1 MPFRLAVI
9 LLAVVSTLSAQSTA
23 TQPKPVPWVAT
34 WAASPFAGDPW
45 HWIPTLTDT
54 TLREIVHT
62 SIGGTSVRV
71 RFSNEI
77 GTDPLRIDAATVALS
92 AGVSSVD
99 SASLHDLTFGGL
111 PSIVVPPGAVAVS
124 DPVAMATSAS
134 ADLAISF
141 HLPLQQISNVTA
153 HSIAQQDNFVETGN
167 HVNDASFAA
176 PVVTPSWYFLKSVD
190 VLPADAD
197 AAAIVAF
204 GDSITDG
211 AQSTPNVNHR
221 WPDFLFSRLQG
232 NPATSHIA
240 VLDQGLGGNCVLTD
254 CIGPNALARFD
265 RDVLSQAGVKYVV
278 LFESINDINELNA
291 LDTPRPANYTVT
303 AADLEQG
310 LAQIVA
316 RAHSHGISVFGATIT
331 PYQGFV
337 YYTDSGEQIRQAVNQ
352 WILTS
357 GVFDGTIDFAKA
369 MGDPANPFALAPQ
382 YDSGDHLHPVD
393 LGYLAMADC
402 FDLNVFD

>member
-1 MPFRLAVI
+1 
-9 LLAVVSTLSAQSTA
+9 
-23 TQPKPVPWVAT
+23 
-34 WAASPFAGDPW
+34 
-45 HWIPTLTDT
+45 
-54 TLREIVHT
+54 
-62 SIGGTSVRV
+62 
-71 RFSNEI
+71 
-77 GTDPLRIDAATVALS
+77 
-92 AGVSSVD
+92 
-99 SASLHDLTFGGL
+99 
-111 PSIVVPPGAVAVS
+111 
-124 DPVAMATSAS
+124 
-134 ADLAISF
+134 
-141 HLPLQQISNVTA
+141 
-153 HSIAQQDNFVETGN
+153 
-167 HVNDASFAA
+167 
-176 PVVTPSWYFLKSVD
+176 VD
-190 VLPADAD
+190 VLPVDAD

-221 WPDFLFSRLQG
+221 WPDFLFARLQG
-232 NPATSHIA
+232 NPATAHRA

-265 RDVLSQAGVKYVV
+265 RDVLSQAGVKYVI
-278 LFESINDINELNA
+278 LFESINDINEFNA

-331 PYQGFV
+331 LYQGFV
-337 YYTDSGEQIRQAVNQ
+337 YYTDTGEQIRQAVNQ

-369 MGDPANPFALAPQ
+369 MGDPNNPLALAPQ

-402 FDLNVFD
+402 FDLNVFN